1 MEPRHPVTP
10 HAAPHPQIK
19 PAPVAIR
26 KTPAFP
32 TGSVLT
38 LIWISTGVA
47 AQIKHGKAKVVRS
60 GAKMV
65 TSDILRCR
73 SLH

>member
-1 MEPRHPVTP
+1 MEPKYPLTP

-19 PAPVAIR
+19 PAPVAFR

-38 LIWISTGVA
+38 LICISTGVP

-65 TSDILRCR
+65 ISDMLRCQ